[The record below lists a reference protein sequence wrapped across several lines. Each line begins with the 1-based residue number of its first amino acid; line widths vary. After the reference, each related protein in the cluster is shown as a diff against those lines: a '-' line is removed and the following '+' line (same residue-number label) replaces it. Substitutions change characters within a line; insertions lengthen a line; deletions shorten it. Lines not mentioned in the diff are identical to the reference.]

1 MMKKQMILAVM
12 ATVAMLAVGVKAEPE
27 VKLPATERTEA
38 IAQWE
43 ALRYGMFIC
52 YGLGTYAEE
61 QYGEALDLPSS
72 LYNPTALDVDQ
83 WVRVAKDAGM
93 KYAVLVTKHCSGHC
107 LWPSKFTDYTVAT
120 SGDASDVVQLYVDAC
135 RKYDI
140 APGLY
145 YILGWDTYH
154 QHRMDYDEYEK
165 FVKNQ
170 LTELLTNYGPIVE
183 LWLDTPAGVG
193 TGGNARLQR
202 IYAHCKKLQP
212 DCLVL
217 LNQGGNAGEYPGVE
231 SERWLGWMSY
241 AKRLEGS
248 IMLWPFDIVNSEAT
262 FPPAYGHIPW
272 MTVNETKHYIP
283 MEYCETILAC
293 AGDEALPSPQGS
305 WFYFDNAR
313 IKSAEYLKKQYDT
326 MTQRGVN
333 LLLNIP
339 PDKTG
344 RIPEEQIEVLMRLKK
359 AIDADASYKSLASGR
374 PSFASSVYHDNQK
387 AYGPQRAFDN
397 DSNTRWTSYVT
408 DKAWL
413 EVDLGEQ
420 REIGEIGL
428 SECSGNVQSFELQ
441 YNNGRG
447 WKTFVKGKEIGYK
460 WQKKFSKPIKARKFR
475 LLVTKTKN
483 GMAIWEFRLFE
494 KGK

>member
-1 MMKKQMILAVM
+1 MMV
-12 ATVAMLAVGVKAEPE
+12 TVVMLAAGVKAESK
-27 VKLPATERTEA
+27 VTLPATERTEV

-52 YGLGTYAEE
+52 YGLGTFVEE
-61 QYGEALDLPSS
+61 QYGETWDAPISA
-72 LYNPTALDVDQ
+72 YNPTDLDVDQ
-83 WVRVAKDAGM
+83 WMRVAKDAGM
-93 KYAVLVTKHCSGHC
+93 KYAVLVTRHCSGHC
-107 LWPSKFTDYTVAT
+107 LWPSKFTDRTVAG
-120 SGDASDVVQLYVDAC
+120 SGETSDVVQLYVDAC
-135 RKYDI
+135 RKYGI

-145 YILGWDTYH
+145 YMLGWDTYH
-154 QHRMDYDEYEK
+154 QKRMDYDEYEE
-165 FVKNQ
+165 FLKNQ

-193 TGGNARLQR
+193 TGGQARLQS

-231 SERWLGWMSY
+231 SERWLGWLSY
-241 AKRLEGS
+241 AKQLPGS

-272 MTVNETKHYIP
+272 MTVNEKKHYIP

-293 AGDEALPSPQGS
+293 AGDEALAPPQGS

-313 IKSAEYLKKQYDT
+313 IRSAAYLKKQYDAIT
-326 MTQRGVN
+326 GRGAN
-333 LLLNIP
+333 LLLNVP

-344 RIPEEQIEVLMRLKK
+344 RIPDNQVELLMRLKK
-359 AIDADASYKSLASGR
+359 AIDADASYKSLATGR
-374 PSFASSVYHDNQK
+374 PSFASSVWDDDHK
-387 AYGPQRAFDN
+387 TFGPQRAFDN
-397 DSNTRWTSYVT
+397 NSNTRWTSSDRT
-408 DKAWL
+408 GKGWL

-420 REIGEIGL
+420 REIGQIGL
-428 SECSGNVQSFELQ
+428 SEAGGHVQSFQLQ
-441 YNNGRG
+441 YNNGSG

-460 WQKKFSKPIKARKFR
+460 WQKKFSKPVKARKFR
-475 LLVTKTKN
+475 LLVTKAKDAV
-483 GMAIWEFRLFE
+483 AIWEFRLFE